1 MVPANQRR
9 AEETSLGSK
18 TMPISRRAL
27 IAALGLAPATTLLP
41 RAAFAAYPDRPIRL
55 IVPFAAGGNADIVG
69 RLVADQISRA
79 LAVPAIVD
87 NRGGAGGSI
96 GAEAVARATPDGYT
110 LLVGSNGPL
119 TVNPFVQ
126 AKLGYDPLK
135 DFVAIAL
142 TSYAPHVIIVNTK
155 VAAKTLP
162 DLIALSKQQQISIAT
177 SGVGSATHMTLE
189 RFKAATGADVVHVP
203 YRSGG
208 ALMPDLIGGSIQ
220 AAMTEFSTALPLHK
234 GGQAHI
240 VAIASAQRS
249 QQAPEIATFIEGG
262 VKDFTASSYI
272 GILAPTGTPAATVA
286 QLQKAIAGGLS
297 GGTAVERLRA
307 MGSEIATPEQLTPAG
322 FAAFIRTDYERMRE
336 AAKLA
341 GIVPK

>member
-1 MVPANQRR
+1 MHA
-9 AEETSLGSK
+9 TL
-18 TMPISRRAL
+18 PISRRRL
-27 IAALGLAPATTLLP
+27 IAGLGLGAAVTLLP
-41 RAAFAAYPDRPIRL
+41 RAALAAFPDHPIRL

-69 RLVADQISRA
+69 RIVGERISNA
-79 LAVPAIVD
+79 LGQPVVVD

-126 AKLGYDPLK
+126 AKLGYDSLK
-135 DFVAIAL
+135 DFAPIAL
-142 TSYAPHVIIVNTK
+142 TSYVPHVVILSNS
-155 VAAKTLP
+155 VAAQTVAE
-162 DLIALSKQQQISIAT
+162 LIALSKKEQISIAT

-189 RFKAATGADVVHVP
+189 RFKAQTGANIVHVP

-220 AAMTEFSTALPLHK
+220 AAVTELSTALPLHK

-240 VAIASAQRS
+240 VAIAAAQRS
-249 QQAPEIATFIEGG
+249 KLAEDIPTFIESG
-262 VKDFTASSYI
+262 VKDFTAASYI
-272 GILAPTGTPAATVA
+272 GILAPAGTPPAIIA
-286 QLQKAIAGGLS
+286 QLQKAVADGLNS
-297 GGTAVERLRA
+297 GSTPDKLRD
-307 MGSEIATPEQLTPAG
+307 MGSEIATPEQMTPAG
-322 FAAFIRTDYERMRE
+322 FAAFIRTDYASMGE

-341 GIVPK
+341 GLVPK

>member
-1 MVPANQRR
+1 MPA
-9 AEETSLGSK
+9 TS
-18 TMPISRRAL
+18 PISRRTL
-27 IAALGLAPATTLLP
+27 IATLGLGTAVTLLP
-41 RAAFAAYPDRPIRL
+41 RSAFAAFPDHPIRL
-55 IVPFAAGGNADIVG
+55 FVPFAAGGNADIVG
-69 RLVADQISRA
+69 RIVGERISNA
-79 LAVPAIVD
+79 LGQPVVIE

-96 GAEAVARATPDGYT
+96 GAEAVARSAPDGYT

-135 DFVAIAL
+135 DFAPVAL
-142 TSYAPHVIIVNTK
+142 TSYVPHVIILNNK
-155 VAAKTLP
+155 VEAKTVP
-162 DLIALSKQQQISIAT
+162 ELIALSKKQQISIAT

-189 RFKAATGADVVHVP
+189 RFKALTGANVVHIP

-240 VAIASAQRS
+240 VAVAAAQRS
-249 QQAPEIATFIEGG
+249 KLAPDIPTFIEGG
-262 VKDFTASSYI
+262 VKDFTAASYI
-272 GILAPTGTPAATVA
+272 GILAPAGTPKEIFT
-286 QLQKAIAGGLS
+286 QLQKAIADGLS
-297 GGTAVERLRA
+297 GGPAPDKLRG
-307 MGSEIATPEQLTPAG
+307 MGSEIATAEQMTPDG
-322 FAAFIRTDYERMRE
+322 FAAFIRVDYGRMAE
-336 AAKLA
+336 AAMLA

>member
-1 MVPANQRR
+1 M
-9 AEETSLGSK
+9 T
-18 TMPISRRAL
+18 ISRRSLVAS
-27 IAALGLAPATTLLP
+27 AALGTAAAFMP
-41 RAAFAAYPDRPIRL
+41 RVAFAAFPERPIRL

-69 RLVADQISRA
+69 RIVGERISSA
-79 LAVPAIVD
+79 LGQPVIVD

-135 DFVAIAL
+135 DFAPIAL
-142 TSYAPHVIIVNTK
+142 TSYAPHCIILANK
-155 VAAKTLP
+155 VEAKTLP
-162 DLIALSKQQQISIAT
+162 DLIAMSKKEQISIAT

-189 RFKAATGADVVHVP
+189 RFKAQTGANVVHVP

-220 AAMTEFSTALPLHK
+220 AAMTEFSTAIPLHK

-240 VAIASAQRS
+240 VAVALEKRS
-249 QQAPEIATFIEGG
+249 QLALDVATFIDGG

-272 GILAPTGTPAATVA
+272 GILAPASTPPAIVA
-286 QLQKAIAGGLS
+286 QLQKAITDGLN
-297 GGTAVERLRA
+297 GPGAADKLRG
-307 MGSEIATPEQLTPAG
+307 MGSEIATPEQMTSAG
-322 FAAFIRTDYERMRE
+322 FADFIRTDYKRMGE

-341 GIVPK
+341 GLEPK

>member
-1 MVPANQRR
+1 M
-9 AEETSLGSK
+9 T
-18 TMPISRRAL
+18 ISRRSLLAS
-27 IAALGLAPATTLLP
+27 AAFGITLGASASLLP
-41 RAAFAAYPDRPIRL
+41 RSAFAAFPDRPIRL

-69 RLVADQISRA
+69 RLVGERISNA
-79 LAVPAIVD
+79 LGQPVIVD

-135 DFVAIAL
+135 DFVPIAL
-142 TSYAPHVIIVNTK
+142 TSYAPHCLILASK

-162 DLIALSKQQQISIAT
+162 DLIAASKKEQISIAT

-189 RFKAATGADVVHVP
+189 RFKAASGADIVHVP

-240 VAIASAQRS
+240 VAVASLQRS
-249 QQAPEIATFIEGG
+249 QQAPDVATFIEGG
-262 VKDFTASSYI
+262 IKDFTASSYI
-272 GILAPTGTPAATVA
+272 GILAPAGTPADIIAL
-286 QLQKAIAGGLS
+286 LQKAIENGMRDGP
-297 GGTAVERLRA
+297 TADKLRA
-307 MGSEIATPEQLTPAG
+307 MGTEIATPEQMTSAG
-322 FAAFIRTDYERMRE
+322 FAAFIREDFKRMAE

-341 GIVPK
+341 GLEPK

>member
-1 MVPANQRR
+1 
-9 AEETSLGSK
+9 
-18 TMPISRRAL
+18 MPISRRTL
-27 IAALGLAPATTLLP
+27 IATLGLAPAAMLLP
-41 RAAFAAYPDRPIRL
+41 RAALANYPDRAIRL

-69 RLVADQISRA
+69 RLVGERISSA
-79 LAVPAIVD
+79 LGQPVVVD

-96 GAEAVARATPDGYT
+96 GAEAVARSAPDGYT

-135 DFVAIAL
+135 DFAPVAL
-142 TSYAPHVIIVNTK
+142 TSYVPHVIILNNK
-155 VAAKTLP
+155 VEAKNIAE
-162 DLIALSKQQQISIAT
+162 LISLSQKTQISIAT

-189 RFKAATGADVVHVP
+189 RFKAATGANIVHVP

-240 VAIASAQRS
+240 VAITASNRS
-249 QQAPEIATFIEGG
+249 KLAPDIPTFIGSG
-262 VKDFTASSYI
+262 VKDFTAQSYI
-272 GILAPTGTPAATVA
+272 GILALTGTPNPIIAE
-286 QLQKAIAGGLS
+286 LQKAIASALAS
-297 GGTAVERLRA
+297 GPAPDKLRD
-307 MGSEIATPEQLTPAG
+307 MGSEIATAEQMTPDG
-322 FAAFIRTDYERMRE
+322 FAKFIRADYENMRQ

-341 GIVPK
+341 GITPQ